1 MVKIDQKGNTK
12 KIFFFTF
19 MLSSA
24 PWEPEQS
31 GSQKNRE
38 GSGAG
43 AKNLKIWGAGAE
55 AEPKNC
61 GSRTTLVVRAT
72 NTLLIF
78 SVIALV
84 YVPKGPNRC
93 GYFSVGNI
101 ICPSAFTSC
110 SLI

>member
-1 MVKIDQKGNTK
+1 MVKIDQKGNNK

-43 AKNLKIWGAGAE
+43 AKNFKIWGAGAE
-55 AEPKNC
+55 AEPKKFRLPDNPAPNI
-61 GSRTTLVVRAT
+61 SQIRLSHPKIILVT
-72 NTLLIF
+72 HF
-78 SVIALV
+78 Q
-84 YVPKGPNRC
+84 
-93 GYFSVGNI
+93 
-101 ICPSAFTSC
+101 
-110 SLI
+110 SL